1 MWHLSHALIFILTS
15 LVRLARF
22 LRANWHLLLVGF
34 LAGVILGGVVAA
46 FQPTRYRAVAV
57 ISLEPEVFNLSTVLS
72 TGGLI
77 KNYALE
83 LNSERYLARAAKR
96 LGWPESPA
104 DLARQVRVVPDR
116 EALTLTVVA
125 RAPAPQRAVELANG
139 LVRLFREDVEAT
151 NLTRN
156 RVDRLRVEVVVPAY
170 GVVRDSPRWEVYVP
184 VGGLSGLVVGL
195 LVAVLAAWRR
205 RGRISSPQ
213 EAEQV
218 LQAPT
223 LGLIPR

>member
-1 MWHLSHALIFILTS
+1 MQRLSHVLVLVLTTCIRA
-15 LVRLARF
+15 VRL
-22 LRANWHLLLVGF
+22 LRANWYFLVAGL
-34 LAGVILGGVVAA
+34 LAGLAFGGIFGAL
-46 FQPTRYRAVAV
+46 QPTRYRAVAV
-57 ISLEPEVFNLSTVLS
+57 VSLEPEVFNLSTVLS

-116 EALTLTVVA
+116 EALTLTVIA
-125 RAPAPQRAVELANG
+125 HAPTPERAVELTNG